1 MAKDASSSNIRN
13 SAARLLAVQ
22 AVYQMIANDQE
33 PGTVIPEYLA
43 HRAGMEVDGEK
54 MATPDEPL
62 FADLVKGV
70 ADNRAHLEGLIAAN
84 RTQREDAVAKS
95 EPLLQSVLLCGG
107 YELMGKQ
114 STDFPIIIS
123 DYVEIAKA
131 FFDGREPALVNG
143 VLDSIRKVTR
153 G

>member
-1 MAKDASSSNIRN
+1 MSKDTSSPIRN

-22 AVYQMIANDQE
+22 AVYQMMTGGQE

-54 MATPDEPL
+54 MAPPDESL
-62 FADLVKGV
+62 FSDIVKGV
-70 ADNRAHLEGLIAAN
+70 NDNRDHLEGLIAAN
-84 RTQREDAVAKS
+84 RTQREDSIAKA
-95 EPLLQSVLLCGG
+95 EPLLLSVLMCGG

-131 FFDGREPALVNG
+131 FFDGKEPGLVNG